1 MDFSTAILFAK
12 YGLTFAIMTVAV
24 VSVSTIVPTERELVD
39 ELGLLGNE
47 HGEH

>member
-1 MDFSTAILFAK
+1 MDFSTANLFAK
-12 YGLTFAIMTVAV
+12 CGLTFAIKTVAI
-24 VSVSTIVPTERELVD
+24 VSVSAIVPTERELVG